1 MFVCLRVVSTCLLV
15 LVELPPRAHLFCLPP
30 PRGQTKR
37 QQRLTLGTTSS
48 STHVRVS
55 FPPVATATNG
65 TKIFPIES
73 IGGQHPQQQQQQLYS
88 PYGSSSAAA
97 AAAGNSH
104 QMIMAFNGNGAGGG
118 GGGGGQDGPHN
129 KRLCTGQEMIETIP
143 LNSRNNNNNINV
155 TDEPR
160 RKREVATR
168 PNHILLF
175 TIINPVYPIT
185 VDVLH
190 TICQPNGPVQ
200 RIVIF
205 KKNGVQ
211 AMVEFDSIDSATRA
225 REALNGCDIYSGCC
239 TLKIDYAKPEKLN
252 VYKNDT
258 DSSWDYTLAAGKDAC
273 NGRAPLLHDP
283 NIYGGRPTPYNDRQS
298 LVNRGPK
305 PALLGAGGG
314 NGFAPNFSPPEFH
327 PSENWKPT
335 PAGTH
340 VGLMKDPPLTRNGP
354 ANFIQPAQQQGAVM
368 MVYGL
373 DSSTANTDKLFNLF
387 CLYGNVVRIKFLKT
401 KEGTAMVQMGD
412 AIAVERSIQH
422 LNNIPIGNDGS
433 KIQIAFSKQNYLSE
447 STNPYTLPDNSI
459 SFKDYS
465 ASKNNRFLSLTQ
477 ASKNR
482 IQPPS
487 KILHFFNTPPGMS
500 EDQLLQAFT
509 SKDCHPAQVRMF
521 PLKSERSSSGLV
533 EFPSVS
539 LAVAAIMKCNHSA
552 IDHKGTKF
560 PFIMKLCFS
569 SSKTMNGAWNNENI
583 ENINT
588 IPVVSG
594 GVPMASSSVSVAG
607 ASLGGAS
614 SIGVVT
620 VSASGAMKPGD
631 DEPM

>member
-1 MFVCLRVVSTCLLV
+1 
-15 LVELPPRAHLFCLPP
+15 
-30 PRGQTKR
+30 
-37 QQRLTLGTTSS
+37 
-48 STHVRVS
+48 
-55 FPPVATATNG
+55 
-65 TKIFPIES
+65 
-73 IGGQHPQQQQQQLYS
+73 
-88 PYGSSSAAA
+88 
-97 AAAGNSH
+97 
-104 QMIMAFNGNGAGGG
+104 MIMAFNGNGAGGG
-118 GGGGGQDGPHN
+118 QDGPHT
-129 KRLCTGQEMIETIP
+129 KRLCTGQEMIETVP
-143 LNSRNNNNNINV
+143 LNSRAYFPLNNNNNINV

-211 AMVEFDSIDSATRA
+211 AMVEFDSIESATRA

-258 DSSWDYTLAAGKDAC
+258 DSSWDYTLAATKESC

-283 NIYGGRPTPYNDRQS
+283 TIFGGRPTPY
-298 LVNRGPK
+298 K
-305 PALLGAGGG
+305 PALLGTGGG

-327 PSENWKPT
+327 ASENWKPT

-340 VGLMKDPPLTRNGP
+340 VGLMKDPPIARNGP

-373 DSSTANTDKLFNLF
+373 DNGTANTDKLFNLF

-422 LNNIPIGNDGS
+422 LNNIPIGNDGC

-500 EDQLLQAFT
+500 EDQLLTAFT

-533 EFPSVS
+533 EFPSVA
-539 LAVAAIMKCNHSA
+539 LAVNAIMKCNHSA

-569 SSKTMNGAWNNENI
+569 SSKTMNGAWNNENM
-583 ENINT
+583 ENMNNITVPTN
-588 IPVVSG
+588 
-594 GVPMASSSVSVAG
+594 PMAAAAAAAAASAAAVAAATG
-607 ASLGGAS
+607 
-614 SIGVVT
+614 GVVT
-620 VSASGAMKPGD
+620 TVTTVGHKQGD

>member
-1 MFVCLRVVSTCLLV
+1 MFCLL
-15 LVELPPRAHLFCLPP
+15 R
-30 PRGQTKR
+30 QTK
-37 QQRLTLGTTSS
+37 QQFDTCS
-48 STHVRVS
+48 STHQ
-55 FPPVATATNG
+55 PPNPPFKTGTTAASNG

-73 IGGQHPQQQQQQLYS
+73 IGGGHQQQQQQQLQYS
-88 PYGSSSAAA
+88 PYGSGGTSGLG
-97 AAAGNSH
+97 GNNP
-104 QMIMAFNGNGAGGG
+104 QMIMAFNGSNGAGG

-190 TICQPNGPVQ
+190 TICNPNGPVQ

-258 DSSWDYTLAAGKDAC
+258 DSSWDYTLD
-273 NGRAPLLHDP
+273 
-283 NIYGGRPTPYNDRQS
+283 DRQS
-298 LVNRGPK
+298 LVTRGPK

-594 GVPMASSSVSVAG
+594 GVPMASSSVSAV
-607 ASLGGAS
+607 SVQQQQQQQQVQ
-614 SIGVVT
+614 SIGVVQ
-620 VSASGAMKPGD
+620 GKQD

>member
-1 MFVCLRVVSTCLLV
+1 MHQPTNHPT
-15 LVELPPRAHLFCLPP
+15 PPFK
-30 PRGQTKR
+30 T
-37 QQRLTLGTTSS
+37 GTTAAS
-48 STHVRVS
+48 
-55 FPPVATATNG
+55 NG

-73 IGGQHPQQQQQQLYS
+73 IGGGHQQQQQQQLQYS
-88 PYGSSSAAA
+88 PYGSGGTSGLG
-97 AAAGNSH
+97 GNNP
-104 QMIMAFNGNGAGGG
+104 QMIMAFNGSNGAGG

-190 TICQPNGPVQ
+190 TICNPNGPVQ

-258 DSSWDYTLAAGKDAC
+258 DSSWDYTLD
-273 NGRAPLLHDP
+273 
-283 NIYGGRPTPYNDRQS
+283 DRQS
-298 LVNRGPK
+298 LVTRGPK

-594 GVPMASSSVSVAG
+594 GVPMASSSVSAV
-607 ASLGGAS
+607 SVQQQQQQQQVQ
-614 SIGVVT
+614 SIGVVQ
-620 VSASGAMKPGD
+620 GKQD

>member
-1 MFVCLRVVSTCLLV
+1 M
-15 LVELPPRAHLFCLPP
+15 
-30 PRGQTKR
+30 Q
-37 QQRLTLGTTSS
+37 
-48 STHVRVS
+48 
-55 FPPVATATNG
+55 
-65 TKIFPIES
+65 
-73 IGGQHPQQQQQQLYS
+73 YS
-88 PYGSSSAAA
+88 PYGSGGTSGGGLG
-97 AAAGNSH
+97 GNNP
-104 QMIMAFNGNGAGGG
+104 QMIMAFNGSNGAGGG

-258 DSSWDYTLAAGKDAC
+258 DSSWDYTLD
-273 NGRAPLLHDP
+273 
-283 NIYGGRPTPYNDRQS
+283 DRQS
-298 LVNRGPK
+298 LVARGPK

-594 GVPMASSSVSVAG
+594 GVPMASSSVSTVAQQQQQQQQVQ
-607 ASLGGAS
+607 
-614 SIGVVT
+614 SIVV
-620 VSASGAMKPGD
+620 KQD